1 MLKEKTRKYLRIV
14 AVILILALS
23 MQSVSAIAE
32 SVYEY
37 NNTYHWLIEDT
48 LTETTYSEDLFNKYQ
63 DNSFESNTSEIISY
77 NEFGEMDYTYALS
90 GTIGE
95 TIASLDINFRAIDT
109 EVGNR
114 LYKNNIDANGSE
126 SFVSQDTTSNFANS
140 VYGLGTGWSL
150 GMPQI
155 EYVDSEVAYFHFADG
170 KTYRIVKNQDDTYS
184 LGGFPYQYIIS
195 ENTQEDTEQTEG
207 TFIGF
212 IGTDS
217 YGNKDFFDRNGR
229 FIKSVDNNGNE
240 LQTVTYDIN
249 NQISSITTDGYTLDF
264 VRTATD
270 NGNSIEVKMTVVTN
284 GVSETKKL
292 YTLTVTNGKL
302 VLVSESSETIDTT
315 TVEIKANET
324 TPVSLESTE
333 KTNTENTVEYS
344 YTETL
349 SAVLVNSETNKIS
362 SSLDGTKFLTLSGI
376 NEDENITT
384 EYTFT
389 ATDST
394 NTDAIALAEQYTELA
409 KDYTFASDIQ
419 TDITYS
425 KGYKDFGKQSCIRN
439 NRLED
444 IVVTSVNI
452 TNDGY
457 NPASE
462 VNTAETETNPEDII
476 EGEKSFS
483 ELLYDSEGKVSEDI
497 TYSAE
502 YDEENQKFSENI
514 PTEKIVYDYTVS
526 DEIKNETLAAVNE
539 TIEAAVTVTNSVY
552 EENEETL
559 EYTWSEA
566 ETLSAIGKNSDGEVI
581 YTNSEDGTVYYAYNG
596 NGNPI
601 KEVIQDGLT
610 SLYTYDSLGNVLLQ
624 TISDGTVSRS
634 TRNFYD
640 NYGRVLRKIGHE
652 EYDETKD
659 SLTIDSRGV
668 CVESSY
674 SDTLSGEHYTYDSND
689 NILTYINCAGNKTIN
704 IYDSENRLIKTT
716 TYATITDA
724 ESDIGGLTTRYI
736 YDTEGNLIQTVYPHQ
751 YDSDNDN
758 LDVSNGI
765 NEYTDNTIGERV
777 TYDDDG
783 NVTEY
788 IDSFGKKTVNT
799 YDSQNHLVKSV
810 TGDEITRFV
819 YNGGDDL
826 LQIIYPEQ
834 YNPADDNL
842 NLTAET
848 PVDTYS
854 NSNVG
859 DRYTYDEN
867 GNVLTYTNTYGDVT
881 TNTYDDEGD
890 LVSTTKP
897 DGTVLTF
904 DNENRATKETYSNGL
919 IRDFTYTSNQTVI
932 TGSNGITATYNLNSF
947 GEVTEYKHQNGENN
961 KDYSYTYDSNGNITT
976 ISLNGSLQ
984 QTFTYNSSNELD
996 RVDDAVVNKTIT
1008 YEYDYVGNITSVKT
1022 YIYTT
1027 GTLGTPLTN
1036 QNYTYNSQN
1045 QRTDLSYDTNGNM
1058 TELNGFDFTWDGRRL
1073 TEAISLD
1080 KNISYTY
1087 NSNGIRTIKTINGIT
1102 TYYEVGD
1109 NNNVVKQCELVN
1121 DVETNVIEFVYD
1133 SNNTPIYFTY
1143 NNATYYYEKN
1153 MQGDIIAI
1161 LDANGNTVV
1170 EYTYDIW
1177 GKLLGITGELA
1188 DTLGVVNPLR
1198 YRGYYYDTE
1207 TQLYYLQ
1214 SRYYSPDLMRFI
1226 SQDDA
1231 VYSNTQGQPLGSNLY
1246 AYCLNNPVM
1255 NSDPSGSQPNWA
1267 EAISKYAK
1275 GTLAYKTFLYA
1286 TQKGWFSSLFWKA
1299 GFFRTRDGVYHTRQ
1313 DCWQQFFG
1321 YNNFYDWA
1329 FNLGTSMSRAK
1340 FPFYSGNKEYIF
1352 WAWKGDYLNLGAG
1365 AELGLYSR
1373 LILQN
1378 KKTGHWIAET
1388 KLAMKMSMKLK
1399 YKGKTI
1405 ATYKPTQKQ
1414 WWITCFNPYYQSVKS
1429 KQLTVS
1435 FTVNFTNKK
1444 MFNDFYNKY
1453 GIGKY
1458 KDKRWSFDKKNHQA
1472 TFTF

>member
-14 AVILILALS
+14 AVMLIMALS
-23 MQSVSAIAE
+23 MQSVSAVAE

-48 LTETTYSEDLFNKYQ
+48 LTATAYSEDLFNKYQ

-77 NEFGEMDYTYALS
+77 NEFGEMDYTYTLS

-95 TIASLDINFRAIDT
+95 TIASLDINFRAVDT
-109 EVGNR
+109 ELGNR
-114 LYKNNIDANGSE
+114 LYKNNIDDDGSE
-126 SFVSQDTTSNFANS
+126 SFISQDTTSNFANS

-150 GMPQI
+150 SMPQI
-155 EYVDSEVAYFHFADG
+155 EYLDSEVAYFHFADG
-170 KTYRIVKNQDDTYS
+170 RTYRIVKNQDDTYS

-195 ENTQEDTEQTEG
+195 ENMQYTQEDTEQTYG
-207 TFIGF
+207 TLVGYV
-212 IGTDS
+212 GTDR
-217 YGNKDFFDRNGR
+217 YGNKDYFDRNGR
-229 FIKSVDNNGNE
+229 FIKSVDNKGNE
-240 LQTVTYDIN
+240 LQTVTYDTN

-270 NGNSIEVKMTVVTN
+270 NENSIEVKMTVVTN
-284 GVSETKKL
+284 GKSETKKL

-315 TVEIKANET
+315 TVEIKTNET

-333 KTNTENTVEYS
+333 KTATENTVEYS

-349 SAVLVNSETNKIS
+349 SAVLVNSETSKVS

-439 NRLED
+439 IRLKD
-444 IVVTSVNI
+444 IVVTSVNV

-462 VNTAETETNPEDII
+462 ENTAETETNPQDTTER
-476 EGEKSFS
+476 EKSFC
-483 ELLYDSEGKVSEDI
+483 ELTYNSEGKVLEDI

-502 YDEENQKFSENI
+502 YDEENQEFSENA
-514 PTEKIVYDYTVS
+514 PSEKIVYDYTVS

-539 TIEAAVTVTNSVY
+539 TIEAAVTVTNSIY
-552 EENEETL
+552 ENDETG
-559 EYTWSEA
+559 EYTWREP
-566 ETLSAIGKNSDGEVI
+566 ETLSMIGKNSDGEVV
-581 YTNSEDGTVYYAYNG
+581 YTNSDDDTVYYAYNG
-596 NGNPI
+596 NGNPV

-610 SLYTYDSLGNVLLQ
+610 SLYTYDSQGNILLQ

-640 NYGRVLRKIGHE
+640 NYGRVLRRIGPE
-652 EYDETKD
+652 EYDKTKD

-689 NILTYINCAGNKTIN
+689 NVLTYINCSGNKTIN

-751 YDSDNDN
+751 YNSDNDN
-758 LDVSNGI
+758 LDLSNGI

-810 TGDEITRFV
+810 AGDEITRFV
-819 YNGGDDL
+819 YNGGEDL
-826 LQIIYPEQ
+826 LQVIYPEQ
-834 YNPADDNL
+834 YNLADDNL
-842 NLTAET
+842 DLSAET

-867 GNVLTYTNTYGDVT
+867 GNVLTYTNSFGEVT
-881 TNTYDDEGD
+881 TNTYDDEGN
-890 LVSTTKP
+890 LTCTTKP

-904 DNENRATKETYSNGL
+904 DDENRTTNETYSNGL

-932 TGSNGITATYNLNSF
+932 AGSNGITVTYNLNSF
-947 GEVTEYKHQNGENN
+947 GEVIEYKLQNGENN

-996 RVDDAVVNKTIT
+996 RVDDAVINKTVT
-1008 YEYDYVGNITSVKT
+1008 YDYDYVGNITSVKT
-1022 YIYTT
+1022 YIYTL
-1027 GTLGTPLTN
+1027 GEVGTPLTT

-1045 QRTDLSYDTNGNM
+1045 QRTDLSYDANGNM
-1058 TELNGFDFTWDGRRL
+1058 TSLNGFDFTWDGRKL
-1073 TEAISLD
+1073 SSAISAD
-1080 KNISYTY
+1080 TNISYTY
-1087 NSNGIRTIKTINGIT
+1087 NHNGIRTSKTVNGTTIT
-1102 TYYEVGD
+1102 YTIDE
-1109 NNNVVKQCELVN
+1109 NNNVIEQT
-1121 DVETNVIEFVYD
+1121 DGTNTIKFVYD
-1133 SNNTPIYFTY
+1133 SNNAPVYFIY
-1143 NNATYYYEKN
+1143 NNTTYYYEKN
-1153 MQGDIIAI
+1153 LQGDIVAI
-1161 LDANGNTVV
+1161 LDTNGNTVV

-1188 DTLGVVNPLR
+1188 DTVGVTNPLR

-1207 TQLYYLQ
+1207 TELYYLQ

-1226 SQDDA
+1226 SQDD
-1231 VYSNTQGQPLGSNLY
+1231 VKLSNTQGQPLGSNLY

-1255 NSDPSGSQPNWA
+1255 NIDPTGESLTVILVCAAIGAIVGGLAGYGLSRILKVPKGKRWKYVLGGAVIGAVIGGCIGYAVGAAGSSGIVLWSGGGV
-1267 EAISKYAK
+1267 K
-1275 GTLAYKTFLYA
+1275 G
-1286 TQKGWFSSLFWKA
+1286 A
-1299 GFFRTRDGVYHTRQ
+1299 GGH
-1313 DCWQQFFG
+1313 
-1321 YNNFYDWA
+1321 A
-1329 FNLGTSMSRAK
+1329 AK
-1340 FPFYSGNKEYIF
+1340 F
-1352 WAWKGDYLNLGAG
+1352 A
-1365 AELGLYSR
+1365 AENGL
-1373 LILQN
+1373 
-1378 KKTGHWIAET
+1378 KTLEMT
-1388 KLAMKMSMKLK
+1388 R
-1399 YKGKTI
+1399 KGKLLTKMNSAAVKI
-1405 ATYKPTQKQ
+1405 LGKNNGYKFMKPFWNAASKQ
-1414 WWITCFNPYYQSVKS
+1414 FVKS
-1429 KQLTVS
+1429 AAGKQVYVNVFISVS
-1435 FTVNFTNKK
+1435 QFSDASVFAKIEYEIVRSLGMK
-1444 MFNDFYNKY
+1444 IIWHFVK
-1453 GIGKY
+1453 
-1458 KDKRWSFDKKNHQA
+1458 
-1472 TFTF
+1472 

>member
-14 AVILILALS
+14 AVMLIMALS
-23 MQSVSAIAE
+23 MQSVSAVAE

-48 LTETTYSEDLFNKYQ
+48 LTATTYSEDLFNKYQ

-95 TIASLDINFRAIDT
+95 TIASLDINFRAVDT
-109 EVGNR
+109 ELGNR

-126 SFVSQDTTSNFANS
+126 SFISQDTTSNFVNS

-150 GMPQI
+150 SMPQI
-155 EYVDSEVAYFHFADG
+155 EYLDSEVAYFHFADG

-184 LGGFPYQYIIS
+184 LGGFPCQYIIS
-195 ENTQEDTEQTEG
+195 ENMQYTQEDTEQTNG
-207 TFIGF
+207 TLVGYV
-212 IGTDS
+212 GTDR
-217 YGNKDFFDRNGR
+217 YGNKDYFDRNGR
-229 FIKSVDNNGNE
+229 FIKSVDNKGNE
-240 LQTVTYDIN
+240 LQTVTYDTN
-249 NQISSITTDGYTLDF
+249 NQISSIITDGYTLDF

-270 NGNSIEVKMTVVTN
+270 NGNSIEVKMTVVNN
-284 GVSETKKL
+284 GESETKTL
-292 YTLTVTNGKL
+292 YTITVTNGKL

-333 KTNTENTVEYS
+333 KTTTENTVEYS

-349 SAVLVNSETNKIS
+349 SAVLVNSETSKVS

-384 EYTFT
+384 EYIFT
-389 ATDST
+389 ATDTTS
-394 NTDAIALAEQYTELA
+394 TDAIALAEQYTELA

-439 NRLED
+439 IRLKD
-444 IVVTSVNI
+444 IVVTSVNV

-462 VNTAETETNPEDII
+462 ENTAETETNPQDTTER
-476 EGEKSFS
+476 EKSFY
-483 ELLYDSEGKVSEDI
+483 ELLYNSEGKVSEDI

-502 YDEENQKFSENI
+502 YDEENQEFSENT
-514 PTEKIVYDYTVS
+514 PSEKIVYDYTVS

-539 TIEAAVTVTNSVY
+539 TIEASVTVTNSIY
-552 EENEETL
+552 EENEETS
-559 EYTWSEA
+559 EYTWSEP
-566 ETLSAIGKNSDGEVI
+566 ETLSVIGKNSDGEVI
-581 YTNSEDGTVYYAYNG
+581 YTNSDDGTVYYAYNG
-596 NGNPI
+596 NGNPV

-610 SLYTYDSLGNVLLQ
+610 SLYTYDSQGNVLLQ

-640 NYGRVLRKIGHE
+640 NYGRVLRRIGPE
-652 EYDETKD
+652 EYDAAKD

-689 NILTYINCAGNKTIN
+689 NILTYINCSGNKTIN
-704 IYDSENRLIKTT
+704 IYDSKDRLIKTT

-724 ESDIGGLTTRYI
+724 ENDIGGLTTRYI

-751 YDSDNDN
+751 YNSDNDN
-758 LDVSNGI
+758 LDLSNGI

-810 TGDEITRFV
+810 AGDEITRFV
-819 YNGGDDL
+819 YNGGEDL
-826 LQIIYPEQ
+826 LQVIYPEQ
-834 YNPADDNL
+834 YNLADDNL
-842 NLTAET
+842 DLSAET

-867 GNVLTYTNTYGDVT
+867 GNVLTYTNTYGEVT
-881 TNTYDDEGD
+881 TNTYDDEGN
-890 LVSTTKP
+890 LVSTTKS
-897 DGTVLTF
+897 DGTVFTF
-904 DNENRATKETYSNGL
+904 DKEDKVTKEAYSNGL
-919 IRDFTYTSNQTVI
+919 IRDFSYDSNQTAI
-932 TGSNGITATYNLNSF
+932 SGSNGITVTYNLNSF
-947 GEVTEYKHQNGENN
+947 GEVIEYRLQNGENN

-984 QTFTYNSSNELD
+984 QTFTYDSSNELV
-996 RVDDAVVNKTIT
+996 RVDDAVLNKTIT

-1022 YIYTT
+1022 YIYTL
-1027 GTLGTPLTN
+1027 GELGTPLTT

-1045 QRTDLSYDTNGNM
+1045 QRTDLGYDANGNL
-1058 TELNGFDFTWDGRRL
+1058 TSLNGYTFGWTNRRL
-1073 TEAISLD
+1073 TSATSTD
-1080 KNISYTY
+1080 NSISYTY
-1087 NSNGIRTIKTINGIT
+1087 NHDGIRTSKTINGIT
-1102 TYYEVGD
+1102 TYYVVDE
-1109 NNNVVKQCELVN
+1109 NNNIVKQYELVN

-1133 SNNTPIYFTY
+1133 SNGSPIYFTY
-1143 NNATYYYEKN
+1143 NNATYYYEKHL
-1153 MQGDIIAI
+1153 QGDIVSI

-1177 GKLLGITGELA
+1177 GELVSITGTLA
-1188 DTLGVVNPLR
+1188 DTIGVINPLR

-1207 TQLYYLQ
+1207 TNLYYLQ

-1226 SQDDA
+1226 SQDDP
-1231 VYSNTQGQPLGSNLY
+1231 VISNAQSEPLGSNLY

-1255 NSDPSGSQPNWA
+1255 DIDPSGRAPARLVGAGIQIELNSSWRTYGVEIIWYFESRIRSGRAWYVPYLYTYGGGGLTANLTGF
-1267 EAISKYAK
+1267 ISKISKNPALLFNPK
-1275 GTLAYKTFLYA
+1275 GLTKASASISIFAIFGYSNFKSPKNYMGAFTGVSVTIWNVKTYTAWGDSCFVVGLGVS
-1286 TQKGWFSSLFWKA
+1286 TSKFSSSTGITYYALNSRIAKNVSNLYNTVVAKA
-1299 GFFRTRDGVYHTRQ
+1299 
-1313 DCWQQFFG
+1313 
-1321 YNNFYDWA
+1321 
-1329 FNLGTSMSRAK
+1329 
-1340 FPFYSGNKEYIF
+1340 
-1352 WAWKGDYLNLGAG
+1352 
-1365 AELGLYSR
+1365 
-1373 LILQN
+1373 
-1378 KKTGHWIAET
+1378 KK
-1388 KLAMKMSMKLK
+1388 L
-1399 YKGKTI
+1399 
-1405 ATYKPTQKQ
+1405 
-1414 WWITCFNPYYQSVKS
+1414 
-1429 KQLTVS
+1429 
-1435 FTVNFTNKK
+1435 
-1444 MFNDFYNKY
+1444 
-1453 GIGKY
+1453 
-1458 KDKRWSFDKKNHQA
+1458 RR
-1472 TFTF
+1472 